1 VKTPFTDMLTPLTR
15 LRGVRGCLVASEDD
29 GIIVEASMRIGL
41 EADVVA
47 ATAAAL
53 YRKARRCSEAAGL
66 AAPAFLQLEAEN
78 GHVCAAGR
86 EGLVLVVVLE
96 PRAQIG
102 LIRAMMLQAVEA
114 LV

>member
-1 VKTPFTDMLTPLTR
+1 VITPLTR

-29 GIIVEASMRIGL
+29 GIIVGASMQIGL
-41 EADVVA
+41 EAEVVA

-53 YRKARRCSEAAGL
+53 YRKARRCTEAAGL
-66 AAPAFLQLEAEN
+66 AQVMFLQLEAER

-86 EGLVLVVVLE
+86 DGLVLVAVVE
-96 PRAQIG
+96 PRAQVG
-102 LIRAMMLQAVEA
+102 LIRTLMLQALEA

>member
-1 VKTPFTDMLTPLTR
+1 MKTPFAELLMPLTR

-29 GIIVEASMRIGL
+29 GIIVGASMRIGL

-53 YRKARRCSEAAGL
+53 YRKARRCTEAAGL
-66 AAPAFLQLEAEN
+66 AGVTFLQLEAEH

-86 EGLVLVVVLE
+86 NGLVLVAVVE